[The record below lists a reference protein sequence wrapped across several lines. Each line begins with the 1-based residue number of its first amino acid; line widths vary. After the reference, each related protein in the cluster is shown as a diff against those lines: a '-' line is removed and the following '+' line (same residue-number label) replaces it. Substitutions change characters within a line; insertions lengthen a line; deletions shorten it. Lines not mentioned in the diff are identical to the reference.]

1 MLFKKI
7 NQGFT
12 GISSDVT
19 TLVSQGTELVGDVNF
34 TGTLEILGSVV
45 GNINSEHESAR
56 VRVLKGGSVEG
67 DIKASIID
75 INGSVKGNIFALQH
89 VSLEADSRVDGNLH
103 YTNMEVRPG
112 AQWVGACVFQPPQP
126 KSQIASQGSVDE
138 PKVKDI
144 RASNQQA
151 LDKQWQ

>member
-1 MLFKKI
+1 MFKKI
-7 NQGFT
+7 NQSFT
-12 GISSDVT
+12 GISNDVT

-45 GNINSEHESAR
+45 GNISSAHETAR

-67 DIKASIID
+67 DIKAATID
-75 INGSVKGNIFALQH
+75 INGTVKGNIFALQH
-89 VSLEADSRVDGNLH
+89 LCLDADSKVDGNLH

-112 AQWVGACVFQPPQP
+112 AQLVGSCIFKPSQL
-126 KSQIASQGSVDE
+126 KSTIAPLDAVDE

-144 RASNQQA
+144 RSSNQHA
-151 LDKQWQ
+151 LDKKR